1 MTMTTA
7 ITGKEFVQLHPN
19 TRQQTLAQ
27 KLDYVVVDGKPY
39 STETGEYLGDKY
51 VHDLVPRRTAGQYKV
66 IESKRI
72 LDEHEVENGGF
83 VFTFFKQSRMISER
97 FPTLNNS
104 DIARLMYLGTYIAW
118 NTGRIQYDNG
128 RVIDRE
134 GFEKLMGL
142 STKRSRELFKRYV
155 EAEILTERDDCIFMN
170 PTVFYRGNVK
180 TISPA
185 VSDMQHT
192 RLFKKTIRDLYEKT
206 NGRTVGQLALVYSVM
221 PFLNFETN
229 TICFNPDE
237 TDLDRLRPMG
247 LEKLAVLLGYANA
260 GKLKTALNRVQIDG
274 QVVFNFYENPRDRR
288 EKRITVNP
296 RTIFAG
302 TGEQLAAIMVQFN

>member
-19 TRQQTLAQ
+19 TRRKAIAQ
-27 KLDYVVVDGKPY
+27 KANFTVVDGVPY
-39 STETGEYLGDKY
+39 DRETHESLEGRFVAELIPVRTEAQ
-51 VHDLVPRRTAGQYKV
+51 VKV
-66 IESKRI
+66 IESKQI
-72 LDEHEVENGGF
+72 LGDHEKENGGF

-180 TISPA
+180 TISHA
-185 VSDMQHT
+185 VSDMQYT
-192 RLFKKTIRDLYEKT
+192 RLFKKTVRDLYEKT
-206 NGRTVGQLALVYSVM
+206 NGKTVGQLALVYSVM

-229 TICFNPDE
+229 IICYNPDE
-237 TDLDRLRPMG
+237 TDMDRIRPMG
-247 LEKLAVLLGYANA
+247 LEKLAILLEYANA
-260 GKLKTALNRVQIDG
+260 GKLKAALNRVQIDG
-274 QVVFNFYENPRDRR
+274 QVVFNFFENPRDRR